1 MFSGFKMKIALVT
14 IRPNVLDKQSNIKK
28 MEKYIKKIKAD
39 IYVFGELSL
48 TGYSIKDEIRETAED
63 INGKS
68 IKQIK
73 KIAEKNKCYIV
84 FGMPLKNSKVEGLI
98 NNAAIF
104 VHPNGKLD
112 IYNKWFLITFGPFE
126 EKIYFDEGE
135 NYHICDTKFG
145 KIGLIVCYDLFFPEL
160 CRLYSMQGADIII
173 CISASPST
181 TRKYFETLL
190 PARAIENTVFMV
202 FVNLVGTQ
210 EDLVFWGGSQVYDPL
225 AKLVVKAPYFK
236 ESITTCEIDLKDIK
250 IARANRP
257 VLRDIRPDIYNDLY
271 YVSRMHSKPK
281 KSKH

>member
-1 MFSGFKMKIALVT
+1 MKIALVS

-48 TGYSIKDEIRETAED
+48 TGYSVKDEIREIAED

-73 KIAEKNKCYIV
+73 KIAEENKCYIV
-84 FGMPLKNSKVEGLI
+84 FGMPLKNSNVEGLI
-98 NNAAIF
+98 NNASIF

-135 NYHICDTKFG
+135 NFQICDTKFG
-145 KIGLIVCYDLFFPEL
+145 KIGLIICYDLFFPEL

-210 EDLVFWGGSQVYDPL
+210 ENLVFWGGSQVYDPL

-236 ESITTCEIDLKDIK
+236 ESITTCEIDLNDIK
-250 IARANRP
+250 IARAPSSFKR
-257 VLRDIRPDIYNDLY
+257 Y
-271 YVSRMHSKPK
+271 
-281 KSKH
+281 